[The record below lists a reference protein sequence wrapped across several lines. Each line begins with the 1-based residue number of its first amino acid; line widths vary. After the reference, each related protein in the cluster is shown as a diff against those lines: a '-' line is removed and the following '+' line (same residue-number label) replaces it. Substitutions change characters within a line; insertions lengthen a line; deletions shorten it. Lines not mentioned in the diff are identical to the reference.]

1 MPARATTSRS
11 TTSGSQSRLHPVDP
25 LAGRRIR
32 AARLR
37 AGLTQKAL
45 AGDRYTGSYI
55 SALEKGLTRASMA
68 ALQYL
73 AGRLG
78 VPTDYFIR
86 DEKPRWARM
95 RADLLLASED
105 WGGAV
110 DAYTTLLD
118 DELPDAERALVRRGR
133 AEAYCRLQRPAE
145 ALADVSAAYPALV
158 AARRQVD
165 AAYAAY
171 WLAYAHYQL
180 DNPSEAR
187 ALIQQVLAEVRAG
200 LSVQADFRMRLLVA
214 LANIERVEG
223 RHRQALSYLEEG
235 RALADELDA
244 RRRATFLFSLALS
257 YADVGDHEAA
267 LTSGNQA
274 LTFYDASSAE
284 HEVAA
289 LENAL
294 ALTHL
299 ELGNLARAGT
309 LATRARREA
318 QRLGDDRL
326 RSHVLETEARIA
338 LAAGHV
344 EESVAQAT
352 RTIDLARSIAYPR
365 TEADALVTRAHARR
379 AGGDA
384 QQAEGDFRAAV
395 ELLRRNGPHAQL
407 REALRDWSELL
418 VDQGRHAE
426 AVVLLTE
433 AVEADP
439 NRPARQPF

>member
-1 MPARATTSRS
+1 MPARSSTTTSNPP
-11 TTSGSQSRLHPVDP
+11 RLHPVDP
-25 LAGRRIR
+25 LPGTRIR

-73 AGRLG
+73 AGRLS

-95 RADLLLASED
+95 HADLLLASED
-105 WGGAV
+105 WPGAV

-118 DELPDAERALVRRGR
+118 GELLDIERALVRRGR
-133 AEAYCRLQRPAE
+133 AEAYCRLQQPGD
-145 ALADVSAAYPALV
+145 ALIDAAAAYPVLV
-158 AARRQVD
+158 AAGRQAD

-180 DNPSEAR
+180 DNPGEAR

-200 LSVQADFRMRLLVA
+200 LSVQADFRLRLLVA
-214 LANIERVEG
+214 LASIERVEG
-223 RHRQALSYLEEG
+223 RHRQALAYLEEG
-235 RALADELDA
+235 RLLAEELDA

-257 YADVGDHEAA
+257 YSDVGDHEAA
-267 LTSGNQA
+267 LTTGTQA
-274 LTFYDASSAE
+274 LTLYDAASAE

-299 ELGNLARAGT
+299 ELGNLGRAGS

-318 QRLGDDRL
+318 QRLGDERL
-326 RSHVLETEARIA
+326 HSHVLETEARIA

-344 EESVAQAT
+344 DEAVAQAT
-352 RTIDLARSIAYPR
+352 ATIDLAQSIAYPR
-365 TEADALVTRAHARR
+365 SEADALLTRAR
-379 AGGDA
+379 AH
-384 QQAEGDFRAAV
+384 RAAGHAAKAADDFGTAA
-395 ELLRRNGPHAQL
+395 ELLRRNGPRSQL
-407 REALRDWSELL
+407 REVLRDWSELL
-418 VDQGRHAE
+418 VDDGRHAE

-433 AVEADP
+433 AVDADP
-439 NRPARQPF
+439 VRPGPPPRQDR

>member
-1 MPARATTSRS
+1 MSARSRTSRS
-11 TTSGSQSRLHPVDP
+11 TTSPSRLYPVDP
-25 LAGRRIR
+25 LPGTRIR
-32 AARLR
+32 DARLR

-73 AGRLG
+73 AGRLD

-86 DEKPRWARM
+86 DERPRWARM

-105 WGGAV
+105 WAGAV

-118 DELPDAERALVRRGR
+118 RELPEAERALIRRGR
-133 AEAYCRLQRPAE
+133 AEAYCRLQRPGD
-145 ALADVSAAYPALV
+145 ALIDASAAYPALV
-158 AARRQVD
+158 AAHRQAD

-180 DNPSEAR
+180 DNPGEAR

-200 LSVQADFRMRLLVA
+200 LSVQTDFRLRLLVA

-223 RHRQALSYLEEG
+223 RHRQALAYLEEG

-257 YADVGDHEAA
+257 YADLGDHEAA
-267 LTSGNQA
+267 LASGSQA
-274 LTFYDASSAE
+274 LTLYDAASAE

-299 ELGNLARAGT
+299 ELGNLARAGA
-309 LATRARREA
+309 LATRARKEA
-318 QRLGDDRL
+318 QRLGDERL

-344 EESVAQAT
+344 EESVTQAT
-352 RTIDLARSIAYPR
+352 RTIDLAQSIGYPR
-365 TEADALVTRAHARR
+365 SQADALVTRARARR
-379 AGGDA
+379 AGGDGE
-384 QQAEGDFRAAV
+384 QAEADFRTAA
-395 ELLRRNGPHAQL
+395 ELLRRNGPPSQL
-407 REALRDWSELL
+407 REVLREWSELL

-439 NRPARQPF
+439 NRPARP